1 MTKREFARFWAYH
14 YLIWDIRCLQPK
26 TVKKPVKYSDI
37 APLEKWLALEQKINE
52 RSGLN
57 ASVFDVAG
65 VRITDFKRWA
75 NKLCPVIKAD
85 EKGQNYICAVAHQ
98 NIAARAKRTR
108 KPLIA
113 ECDAGLMKLVVPIFL
128 NGEFLGVAGGC
139 GYVLGNGEVDMF
151 MVNKT
156 IGIAKEKLRN
166 LSDDIPVMTPEQAE
180 SLAGF
185 IEYEVDQILKGYKN
199 KL

>member
-1 MTKREFARFWAYH
+1 MKLT
-14 YLIWDIRCLQPK
+14 
-26 TVKKPVKYSDI
+26 DI
-37 APLEKWLALEQKINE
+37 APLDKWLELEQKINE

-57 ASVFDVAG
+57 ASVFNVDG

-98 NIAARAKRTR
+98 NIAAEAERTHQ
-108 KPLIA
+108 PVIA
-113 ECDAGLMKLVVPIFL
+113 ECDAGLMKMVVPIFV

-139 GYVLGNGEVDMF
+139 GYILGNGEVDTF

-156 IGIAKEKLRN
+156 IGLADEKLKN
-166 LSDDIPVMTPEQAE
+166 LSDDIPVMTQEQAQDHT
-180 SLAGF
+180 GF
-185 IEYEVDQILKGYKN
+185 IQNEVDQIIKAYEN
-199 KL
+199 TT

>member
-1 MTKREFARFWAYH
+1 MKLTD
-14 YLIWDIRCLQPK
+14 L
-26 TVKKPVKYSDI
+26 
-37 APLEKWLALEQKINE
+37 APLEKWLALEQKINK

-75 NKLCPVIKAD
+75 NKLCPVIKAN

-98 NIAARAKRTR
+98 NIAAESKRTR

-128 NGEFLGVAGGC
+128 NDEFLGVAGGC
-139 GYVLGNGEVDMF
+139 GYVLGNGEVDLF

-156 IGIAKEKLRN
+156 IGIAEERLMN
-166 LSDDIPVMTPEQAE
+166 LSDDIPVMTPVQAKSHTEFIQSEIEQI
-180 SLAGF
+180 LT
-185 IEYEVDQILKGYKN
+185 EYENGL
-199 KL
+199 